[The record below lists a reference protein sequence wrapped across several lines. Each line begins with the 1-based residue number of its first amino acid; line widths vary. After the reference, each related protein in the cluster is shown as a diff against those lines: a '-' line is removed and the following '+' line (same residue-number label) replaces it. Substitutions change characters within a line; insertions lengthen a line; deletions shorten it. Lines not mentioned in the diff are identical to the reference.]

1 MVGDP
6 SRSHYEV
13 LGVSRN
19 ATLEEIRAAHR
30 HLAQMLHPDHHAAD
44 AEAERNFAERRM
56 REVNEAWTVLSHSE
70 HRAEYDRLLHQ
81 VDVRN
86 APPAPP
92 SQTTRQQPVGF
103 DSPDMSNG
111 YHGTYI
117 DDGGHK
123 VDAMFFDME
132 DEESESRRSVPAFL
146 WPVPVVAILG
156 VALAI
161 FLFTAYAGPD
171 DKNTGTTP
179 GAKPSAAKDCVL
191 QQADGVTVLAVPCS
205 GQNDGKIVAT
215 VDSADKC
222 PVGSSPTQVDA
233 KTVCFTPTVAVESA
247 TTGD

>member
-19 ATLEEIRAAHR
+19 ATLEEIRTAHR

-86 APPAPP
+86 TPPAQPP
-92 SQTTRQQPVGF
+92 PATHQQPVGF

-117 DDGGHK
+117 DDEGHK
-123 VDAMFFDME
+123 VDAMFFDVE
-132 DEESESRRSVPAFL
+132 DDESDSRRSTPAFL
-146 WPVPVVAILG
+146 RPLPIIAVLG
-156 VALAI
+156 AALAI
-161 FLFTAYAGPD
+161 FLFTAYAGPE
-171 DKNTGTTP
+171 DKNNGRNSGT
-179 GAKPSAAKDCVL
+179 KPAVAKDCVL

-205 GQNDGKIVAT
+205 GPNDGKIVAR

-233 KTVCFTPTVAVESA
+233 KTVCFTPTVSVAGAS
-247 TTGD
+247 TGD